1 LQTVDIGIIGSG
13 NIGATAAGL
22 FAGAGHRVAISNSR
36 GPESLGD
43 LVEELDGDVRA
54 ATAPEA
60 AEFGEVVLEAIPF
73 GRYTELPAGELSG
86 KVLISASNY
95 YPARDGEMD
104 LGDFTSSEVLA
115 QHLTGA
121 RIVKAF
127 NTMYYERLRDEGRLD
142 LPAGERLAIFIAG
155 DDEGAKGVV
164 ARLIEEIGFTPIDT
178 GSLRDGG
185 RMQEPGSPIYNVPLT
200 GDEAWERLGE
210 GTAR

>member
-1 LQTVDIGIIGSG
+1 VYIGIIGSG
-13 NIGATAAGL
+13 NIGATVAGL

-43 LVEELDGDVRA
+43 LVAELDGDVRA
-54 ATAPEA
+54 VTVPEA

-73 GRYTELPAGELSG
+73 GRYTELPADELSG

-104 LGDFTSSEVLA
+104 LGDLTSSEVLA
-115 QHLTGA
+115 QHLPGA

-155 DDEGAKGVV
+155 DDAGAKGVV
-164 ARLIEEIGFTPIDT
+164 ARLIEDIGFTPIDT

-185 RMQEPGSPIYNVPLT
+185 RMQKPGSPIYNVPLT